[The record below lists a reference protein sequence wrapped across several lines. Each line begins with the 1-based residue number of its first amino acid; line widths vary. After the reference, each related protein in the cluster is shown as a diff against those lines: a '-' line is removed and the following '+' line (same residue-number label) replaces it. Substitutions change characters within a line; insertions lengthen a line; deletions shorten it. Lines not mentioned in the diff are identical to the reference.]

1 MKKSDRKLNI
11 GLNKKYLR
19 LSINYF
25 TLFNK
30 LLLNLSKKSSKLLD
44 KATDEQLRECIMSNC
59 NNIFQMITD
68 FENVIKYSKEAYI
81 SFQKE
86 GEDINAKHR
95 LCK

>member
-1 MKKSDRKLNI
+1 MKKSEKEKNI
-11 GLNKKYLR
+11 KLNKKYLR

-44 KATDEQLRECIMSNC
+44 EATDEQLRECIMSNC

-68 FENVIKYSKEAYI
+68 FEDVIKYSKQAYI
-81 SFQKE
+81 SFQKKE
-86 GEDINAKHR
+86 RI
-95 LCK
+95 

>member
-1 MKKSDRKLNI
+1 MKKSEKEKNI
-11 GLNKKYLR
+11 KLNKKYLR

-68 FENVIKYSKEAYI
+68 FEDVIKYSKQAYI
-81 SFQKE
+81 SFQKKE
-86 GEDINAKHR
+86 RI
-95 LCK
+95 

>member
-1 MKKSDRKLNI
+1 MKKSEKQLNI
-11 GLNKKYLR
+11 DLNKKYLR

-30 LLLNLSKKSSKLLD
+30 LLINLSKKSSKLLD

-68 FENVIKYSKEAYI
+68 FEDVIKYSKQAYI
-81 SFQKE
+81 SFQKKE
-86 GEDINAKHR
+86 RI
-95 LCK
+95 